1 MAMEKMTR
9 PVQLA
14 SVRDWVD
21 GWDAMETADMLLD
34 LMNKAYT
41 TEQLK
46 QDFEEYLSIEDM
58 DDEENTDD

>member
-14 SVRDWVD
+14 SVHDWVD

-46 QDFEEYLSIEDM
+46 QDFEEYLSVEDI
-58 DDEENTDD
+58 DAEENTDD

>member
-14 SVRDWVD
+14 SVHDWVD
-21 GWDAMETADMLLD
+21 GWDAMETADRLLD

-46 QDFEEYLSIEDM
+46 QDFEEYLSVEDI
-58 DDEENTDD
+58 DAEENTDD